1 MMVETFMA
9 QSFVL
14 NIKRQTS
21 NPEHQRQRKH
31 ERQQKAL
38 QDISFFY

>member
-21 NPEHQRQRKH
+21 NVKHQTLNIKP
-31 ERQQKAL
+31 
-38 QDISFFY
+38 